1 MVGADQGLGAQRPM
15 TAIMAS
21 MLVSVNRTIIMTAAR
36 NILFGDAANA
46 N

>member
-1 MVGADQGLGAQRPM
+1 M

-21 MLVSVNRTIIMTAAR
+21 MLVSVNRTIIMTATR
-36 NILFGDAANA
+36 KILFGDATNA